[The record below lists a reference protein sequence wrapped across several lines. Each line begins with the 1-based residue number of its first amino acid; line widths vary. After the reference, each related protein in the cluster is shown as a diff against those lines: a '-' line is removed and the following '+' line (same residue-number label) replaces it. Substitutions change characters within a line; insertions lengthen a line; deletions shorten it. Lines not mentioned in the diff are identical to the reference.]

1 MTHNSKGAIILNVY
15 KDKLAQA
22 LTIGSTLMLA
32 IKEKTSSTEFQH
44 IYPHPDEKLTSLVD
58 RNSQVNQ
65 ATVPRAISV
74 SYASALIWQMEQD
87 SDSMCSSEEETSKE
101 SKSRNWSE
109 LNTADLPR
117 AGGVSTN
124 YSQKNDNSSF
134 KTQVSLKHWP
144 NPDGKLSDST
154 ISPDYQSTVSKLVD
168 RLEAL
173 ESSYQDI
180 QKQLSTHKMMLEENH
195 QRSLQTDELIRQFI
209 GTFSTPLSKLLN
221 IEESPN

>member
-1 MTHNSKGAIILNVY
+1 
-15 KDKLAQA
+15 
-22 LTIGSTLMLA
+22 
-32 IKEKTSSTEFQH
+32 
-44 IYPHPDEKLTSLVD
+44 
-58 RNSQVNQ
+58 
-65 ATVPRAISV
+65 
-74 SYASALIWQMEQD
+74 MEQD
-87 SDSMCSSEEETSKE
+87 SDSMCSSEEETSTE

-154 ISPDYQSTVSKLVD
+154 ISPDSQSTVSKLVD

-195 QRSLQTDELIRQFI
+195 KRSLQTDELIRQFI

-221 IEESPN
+221 IEESPNKETNTAKVSNPQQDPIPDPNQNSNKVASRNHTEQHPGPGDNRVGEE